1 MAGKPNPLD
10 QTLDNITQG
19 MLALSSVVKQ
29 ELQSFERAYS
39 QDGSAYNLEE
49 LARIAERHAKTTAL
63 YIEMAPFFDA
73 KQRLE
78 AIDYFRN
85 WLLTSSEWVGE
96 RRETV
101 LECLTSIEQA
111 VIQDVTPGGAS
122 AALQSTLI

>member
-1 MAGKPNPLD
+1 MARTQNPLD
-10 QTLDNITQG
+10 KTLENITEG
-19 MLALSSVVKQ
+19 MLSLSSVVKQ
-29 ELQSFERAYS
+29 ELQAFERAYS

-85 WLLTSSEWVGE
+85 WLLTSTGWVGE
-96 RRETV
+96 RREIV
-101 LECLTSIEQA
+101 LECLTAIEQA
-111 VIQDVTPGGAS
+111 VIQDVTPGNAS
-122 AALQSTLI
+122 TALQYTLI